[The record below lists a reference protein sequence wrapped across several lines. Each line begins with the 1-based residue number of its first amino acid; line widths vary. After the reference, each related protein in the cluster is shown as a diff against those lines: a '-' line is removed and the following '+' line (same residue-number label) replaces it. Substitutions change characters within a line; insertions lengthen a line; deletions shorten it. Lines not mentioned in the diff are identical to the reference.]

1 MCGQIFAVKFLY
13 SDNPVF
19 NLIIW
24 TSVKVLLPCPFSVFG
39 HSCTDFILSHFTVN
53 VLKNSSQTNPSEPR
67 TPGWMVYGVGRKFT
81 PALFPTTFA
90 PFQKVTVTW
99 LLPSIILATIFTFVI
114 LSGLYPSYSYPQCL
128 PSTILPAVSV
138 LRNPIDSLYPP

>member
-99 LLPSIILATIFTFVI
+99 LLPSIILAT
-114 LSGLYPSYSYPQCL
+114 
-128 PSTILPAVSV
+128 VSA
-138 LRNPIDSLYPP
+138 LHNPIHNLYLHNLIRSLPFVFLSTVSTLHNPTRSLCAP